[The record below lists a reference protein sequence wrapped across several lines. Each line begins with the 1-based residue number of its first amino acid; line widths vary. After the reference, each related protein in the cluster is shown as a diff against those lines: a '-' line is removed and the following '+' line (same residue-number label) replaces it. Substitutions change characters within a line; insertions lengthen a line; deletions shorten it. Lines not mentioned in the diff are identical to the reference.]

1 MFDLKTGFFIII
13 IILNFF
19 LSLNKMIRQDDTILF
34 LPKTFSR
41 VMRIR
46 MLTSFIC

>member
-1 MFDLKTGFFIII
+1 
-13 IILNFF
+13 
-19 LSLNKMIRQDDTILF
+19 MIRQDDTILF
-34 LPKTFSR
+34 LPNTFSR